1 MHRNQ
6 HNYDKMKLEIQKIL
20 LAFALPLLLLFILYT
35 LRTMESVMN
44 WDFIT
49 WGIYPKE
56 TKGIMGILT
65 SPLIHADWG
74 HLFANTFP
82 LLFLL
87 WCLLYF
93 YRDLGIGILF
103 FIWIVSGIL
112 TFIIG
117 KPGWHIGA
125 SSIIYSLAFFLF
137 FSGILRKHVPLVA
150 LSLLVTFLYGSLV
163 WNMFPQFASST
174 TSWEGHLGGAA
185 AGIAAA
191 ILFRHK
197 GPQQPEL
204 FIDEEEEDNRSYP
217 EDEEV
222 SVSLLEGKVCLRN
235 YLKNDALCYLEP
247 DQKAILNKKNG
258 KLMVSASEARYTAEW
273 TNGFLFFDE
282 ELLPD
287 IIKELERSYNVK
299 IHIEDESLKTFRF
312 YGNFVR
318 KEQTI
323 QEILEMLASTGKL
336 EYRIEGKTVRL
347 SSR

>member
-65 SPLIHADWG
+65 SPLIHADWE

-103 FIWIVSGIL
+103 FHLDSQWNTYIYNRQAWM
-112 TFIIG
+112 
-117 KPGWHIGA
+117 HIGA

-163 WNMFPQFASST
+163 WNMFHSSLPPPL
-174 TSWEGHLGGAA
+174 LGRDTWGAQ
-185 AGIAAA
+185 
-191 ILFRHK
+191 R
-197 GPQQPEL
+197 PE
-204 FIDEEEEDNRSYP
+204 
-217 EDEEV
+217 
-222 SVSLLEGKVCLRN
+222 
-235 YLKNDALCYLEP
+235 
-247 DQKAILNKKNG
+247 
-258 KLMVSASEARYTAEW
+258 
-273 TNGFLFFDE
+273 
-282 ELLPD
+282 
-287 IIKELERSYNVK
+287 
-299 IHIEDESLKTFRF
+299 
-312 YGNFVR
+312 
-318 KEQTI
+318 
-323 QEILEMLASTGKL
+323 
-336 EYRIEGKTVRL
+336 
-347 SSR
+347 

>member
-1 MHRNQ
+1 MTNETW
-6 HNYDKMKLEIQKIL
+6 NSKIL

-65 SPLIHADWG
+65 SPLIHADWE

-82 LLFLL
+82 LLFYYGVCSTLS
-87 WCLLYF
+87 WFGHWYT
-93 YRDLGIGILF
+93 F

-222 SVSLLEGKVCLRN
+222 ITN
-235 YLKNDALCYLEP
+235 P
-247 DQKAILNKKNG
+247 DQEKKEWLNQSFRLMKSKGPEGMKK
-258 KLMVSASEARYTAEW
+258 
-273 TNGFLFFDE
+273 
-282 ELLPD
+282 
-287 IIKELERSYNVK
+287 
-299 IHIEDESLKTFRF
+299 
-312 YGNFVR
+312 
-318 KEQTI
+318 Q
-323 QEILEMLASTGKL
+323 
-336 EYRIEGKTVRL
+336 
-347 SSR
+347 

>member
-137 FSGILRKHVPLVA
+137 FSGILRKHVPLVGPVIA
-150 LSLLVTFLYGSLV
+150 CHLSIWQPGMEHVPAVRFLHHFLGGTLGGRSGRNSRSYIV
-163 WNMFPQFASST
+163 QTQRSST
-174 TSWEGHLGGAA
+174 TG
-185 AGIAAA
+185 
-191 ILFRHK
+191 
-197 GPQQPEL
+197 
-204 FIDEEEEDNRSYP
+204 
-217 EDEEV
+217 
-222 SVSLLEGKVCLRN
+222 
-235 YLKNDALCYLEP
+235 
-247 DQKAILNKKNG
+247 
-258 KLMVSASEARYTAEW
+258 
-273 TNGFLFFDE
+273 
-282 ELLPD
+282 
-287 IIKELERSYNVK
+287 
-299 IHIEDESLKTFRF
+299 TFH
-312 YGNFVR
+312 
-318 KEQTI
+318 
-323 QEILEMLASTGKL
+323 
-336 EYRIEGKTVRL
+336 
-347 SSR
+347 

>member
-1 MHRNQ
+1 M
-6 HNYDKMKLEIQKIL
+6 
-20 LAFALPLLLLFILYT
+20 AFALPLLLLFILYT

-65 SPLIHADWG
+65 SPLIHADWE

-174 TSWEGHLGGAA
+174 TSWEGHFGGRS
-185 AGIAAA
+185 GRNSRSYIVQTQ
-191 ILFRHK
+191 RPSTT
-197 GPQQPEL
+197 GT

-222 SVSLLEGKVCLRN
+222 ITN
-235 YLKNDALCYLEP
+235 P
-247 DQKAILNKKNG
+247 DQEKK
-258 KLMVSASEARYTAEW
+258 E
-273 TNGFLFFDE
+273 
-282 ELLPD
+282 
-287 IIKELERSYNVK
+287 
-299 IHIEDESLKTFRF
+299 
-312 YGNFVR
+312 
-318 KEQTI
+318 
-323 QEILEMLASTGKL
+323 
-336 EYRIEGKTVRL
+336 
-347 SSR
+347 

>member
-65 SPLIHADWG
+65 SPLIHADWE

-150 LSLLVTFLYGSLV
+150 LSLLVTFLIWQPGMEHVPTVRFLHHFLGGTLGGRSGRNSRSYIV
-163 WNMFPQFASST
+163 QTQRPST
-174 TSWEGHLGGAA
+174 TG
-185 AGIAAA
+185 
-191 ILFRHK
+191 
-197 GPQQPEL
+197 
-204 FIDEEEEDNRSYP
+204 
-217 EDEEV
+217 
-222 SVSLLEGKVCLRN
+222 
-235 YLKNDALCYLEP
+235 
-247 DQKAILNKKNG
+247 
-258 KLMVSASEARYTAEW
+258 
-273 TNGFLFFDE
+273 
-282 ELLPD
+282 
-287 IIKELERSYNVK
+287 
-299 IHIEDESLKTFRF
+299 TFH
-312 YGNFVR
+312 
-318 KEQTI
+318 
-323 QEILEMLASTGKL
+323 
-336 EYRIEGKTVRL
+336 
-347 SSR
+347 